1 VISLSISVGCKS
13 DIPTSY
19 PEIELPPT
27 NGQST
32 SIVID
37 DIIEVPPSNI
47 WHKTI
52 NIPPTLTEVKLVG
65 WCIASGGARN
75 DIKVLVLNDIDF
87 HNWRNFNEVEG
98 LYQSEKTTV
107 AEIDVGFETKGKYH
121 LVFSNWFSEF
131 SSKKV
136 IAKVYLYWSIK
147 PHTLTIGDTLTIS
160 MDNEAAES
168 GDIINISAN
177 AKVTVEFEDED
188 CSNNLQIYAD
198 TTQKTAITVDIN
210 DPKVSFIAPYD
221 DGTYVLDCGGSGK
234 EIKGKFN
241 IIPPGPSIGHGLVVD
256 ASSSNEP
263 PRLNPIGNR
272 SVEEERELIFTIKAI
287 DPDDDQVSYYAC
299 NLPPGAE
306 FDNNT
311 GKFTWEPPRGSTG
324 KKYFVHFEA
333 SDGVLNDVENIV
345 IEVKH

>member
-1 VISLSISVGCKS
+1 MKKYLFWIKLSLLVISLSISVGCKS

-121 LVFSNWFSEF
+121 LVFSNWFS
-131 SSKKV
+131 
-136 IAKVYLYWSIK
+136 
-147 PHTLTIGDTLTIS
+147 DIS
-160 MDNEAAES
+160 MANEPAES
-168 GDIINISAN
+168 GNIINISAN
-177 AKVTVEFEDED
+177 AKVSIEFEDED

-198 TTQKTAITVDIN
+198 TTQKTAITVDIT

-221 DGTYVLDCGGSGK
+221 DGTYVLECGSSVK